1 MVKHAILASRV
12 RWAQTERGDDPDAV
26 MGDCPG
32 RKHFTWQPK
41 GEEASG
47 AKAGSFEPG
56 YLFDAVVL
64 DDTSIADLSRR
75 STCERIERLIQA
87 GDDRNIVA
95 KYIEGRLVYGSGK

>member
-1 MVKHAILASRV
+1 MPSWHPGSDGPR
-12 RWAQTERGDDPDAV
+12 QSGGDDPDAV
-26 MGDCPG
+26 MGG
-32 RKHFTWQPK
+32 LSWSEAFYLATK
-41 GEEASG
+41 GGGSFWG
-47 AKAGSFEPG
+47 KAGSFEPG